1 MLQKSESVKY
11 NRLSRRQ
18 VLKALGVVFVVSELT
33 GGCTSLI
40 SSSSTNI
47 NKTAMIALSSQSN
60 IKKRF
65 QQAAGKLQKELVDK
79 VVLDWK
85 NLWKKIWQ
93 SSSQELP
100 QAFQAAN
107 DSTLILLKHLEDI
120 DIIGSLEA
128 MIDLSPQIP
137 AHEGEVLRALR
148 RYVLKELKEMG
159 FSAEKAEEAINIR
172 MPKDQ
177 NDYTI
182 IQSAIK
188 QQGLSTLLRNVI
200 TQARYEL
207 FPQLRPHMCA
217 ASSNNVLEQS
227 FRTLPECSGGGSGS
241 GSGSVP
247 INGCT
252 VSATIAILTTAGII
266 IICASSPLAA
276 LTCAENISAISE
288 AEVALGAFAAGQC
301 GG

>member
-1 MLQKSESVKY
+1 M
-11 NRLSRRQ
+11 
-18 VLKALGVVFVVSELT
+18 KALGVVFVVSELT

-40 SSSSTNI
+40 SSSTSTDV
-47 NKTAMIALSSQSN
+47 NKGISEMIALSSQSN

-85 NLWKKIWQ
+85 KLWQ
-93 SSSQELP
+93 SSSQELQ
-100 QAFQAAN
+100 QAFQTAN
-107 DSTLILLKHLEDI
+107 DSTLVLLKHLEDI
-120 DIIGSLEA
+120 DIIGSLES
-128 MIDLSPQIP
+128 MLDMSPQIP
-137 AHEGEVLRALR
+137 VQEGEVLRALR
-148 RYVLKELKEMG
+148 KYVLKELKEMG
-159 FSAEKAEEAINIR
+159 FSAGNAEKAIEIR

-177 NDYTI
+177 NDYAI
-182 IQSAIK
+182 RRSAIK
-188 QQGLSTLLRNVI
+188 QKGLSALLRDVI

-207 FPQLRPHMCA
+207 FPQVRPHMCA
-217 ASSNNVLEQS
+217 ASSNKVLEQS
-227 FRTLPECSGGGSGS
+227 FRTLPECSGGGSGGGSSS

-252 VSATIAILTTAGII
+252 VSATIAILGTAGII

-276 LTCAENISAISE
+276 LACAENISE
-288 AEVALGAFAAGQC
+288 LTQAEIVLGAWAVGQC